1 MQRAVTLPR
10 PTPVGVRINRPRAA
24 ALTRAAPAGVALAVG
39 ILLRG
44 LLLDQPGLHPDE
56 ALYAS
61 WALRIADGSDPALL
75 GVYVDKPPLLLYL
88 LAGLFRLAG
97 FDGQAPLDPGRLIL
111 AGRLAAWLASSIS
124 LALLWLIARRVY
136 GPSVALGALALF
148 ALSPLAVRL
157 SPTLFTDPWLVLWL
171 LLGLWAALGQRA
183 WLAGIA
189 CGLAYATKQQGLLF
203 MPLLLAVLWFSVR
216 ADAAARLA
224 GMTGRKLKGDDH
236 PAGVVRNPHS
246 GGLTVRRHVWRW
258 LNGFAIVAVAVLWWD
273 SLRWQWMPSYW
284 DRSAQTYG
292 GLALALDSGLPQRL
306 AQWGELMGYGFGW
319 PLWLALA
326 ALSLWAAAAAQRRAR
341 RQPNLPHRHADAV
354 PKRSGVEG
362 RRSTLAPHARAGV
375 PAPVSTTPHW
385 FDRLLL
391 AYVAAYVLL
400 HIATNLAPW
409 DRYLLPLL
417 PLLALLLARA
427 AFWAWHANVDAAQ
440 PASAAGWPRRAA
452 TAGMAFS
459 LLYAG
464 YMASFARLPLS
475 DGGAYDGVQQI
486 TTHMR
491 STEPSGA
498 ILYHHWLGWHYNFY
512 LYDAPMEL
520 RWWQE
525 PADLARK
532 AAGSSSQRQLIAFP
546 AGREQRD
553 VRAALAAA
561 GLALSPVLLAADG
574 RGEPSL
580 ALYSIEPVMAGASD
594 HGP

>member
-1 MQRAVTLPR
+1 MQRAVPLPR
-10 PTPVGVRINRPRAA
+10 PHPIGVRINRPRAA
-24 ALTRAAPAGVALAVG
+24 ALTRAAPAGVVLAVG
-39 ILLRG
+39 MILRG

-88 LAGLFRLAG
+88 LAGIFRLAG

-111 AGRLAAWLASSIS
+111 AGRLAALLASTLS

-136 GPSVALGALALF
+136 GPRVALGALALF

-157 SPTLFTDPWLVLWL
+157 SPTLFTDPWLALWL

-203 MPLLLAVLWFSVR
+203 MPLLLAVLWFSVTR
-216 ADAAARLA
+216 N
-224 GMTGRKLKGDDH
+224 
-236 PAGVVRNPHS
+236 AGVSLPRVSETRES
-246 GGLTVRRHVWRW
+246 TLRLRRQMWRW

-284 DRSAQTYG
+284 DRSSQTYG
-292 GLALALDSGLPQRL
+292 GLALALDAGLPQRL
-306 AQWGELMGYGFGW
+306 AQWGELLGYGFGW

-326 ALSLWAAAAAQRRAR
+326 AWVLWGLCSVSARRTAHETGLARSVPPGGFAQTGQSAFFRTSTPTGERSDARRVGAAQG
-341 RQPNLPHRHADAV
+341 PSTAD
-354 PKRSGVEG
+354 
-362 RRSTLAPHARAGV
+362 
-375 PAPVSTTPHW
+375 W

-391 AYVAAYVLL
+391 AYVAAYLLL

-427 AFWAWHANVDAAQ
+427 AFWAWTANVAATQ
-440 PASAAGWPRRAA
+440 PAGRAAWARRAA
-452 TAGMAFS
+452 AAGLAFS

-475 DGGAYDGVQQI
+475 DGGVYDGVQQI
-486 TTHMR
+486 TTHVR
-491 STEPSGA
+491 SAEPSGA

-512 LYDAPMEL
+512 LYGAPVEL

-532 AAGSSSQRQLIAFP
+532 AAGSPSQRQLIAFP
-546 AGREQRD
+546 AGREQQD
-553 VRAALAAA
+553 VRVALAAA
-561 GLALSPVLLAADG
+561 GLALSPVLLAADE

-580 ALYSIEPVMAGASD
+580 ALYSIEPVLAGAPH